1 MARKA
6 RQSSKLKISDN
17 EPRWN
22 KSGDESQLA
31 QMLTWYNYNKNEE
44 DAKQYF
50 MDFLKTSGEA
60 PDVLSKIERCSSIP
74 LSNTI
79 GWMCRIMI
87 VNGNLVPGKYTEN
100 IAREKTKVLQVVLA
114 DDAPKSTQEEV
125 VKRPG
130 VQEHLEN
137 QLREVLGE
145 LSFQWDEFIRSGLS
159 KTFDVYSWLQT
170 NNVKHQHAK
179 SIADYFDKSLLSEL
193 QEARDGKC
201 EQLSEAYSFLKKS
214 DMKKAIAFAQSLVDE
229 SRKWSDVAKQIS
241 LNNRSHRVKK
251 PKPALK
257 QVAKLKYQKESGEL
271 KSVPP
276 TQIVGATQLWVYNT
290 KYRTLGV
297 YVCNNAHGFS
307 VKGCTILNFDA
318 SESICKK
325 LRKPEDVIPK
335 VLDSG
340 KVALRKILPDIRSK
354 DKKLTGRIN
363 ADTILLKAL

>member
-1 MARKA
+1 MARKT
-6 RQSSKLKISDN
+6 RHSSKLKIADN

-22 KSGDESQLA
+22 TSGDESQLA
-31 QMLTWYNYNKNEE
+31 QMLTWYNYNKDSD
-44 DAKQYF
+44 DAKRYF
-50 MDFLKTSGEA
+50 LEFLKTSGED
-60 PDVLSKIERCSSIP
+60 PDVLCKIERCPSIP

-87 VNGNLVPGKYTEN
+87 VNGSLVPSKYSESIT
-100 IAREKTKVLQVVLA
+100 REKNKVLQVVLA
-114 DDAPKSTQEEV
+114 EAAPKIAEEDTT
-125 VKRPG
+125 KRPG

-137 QLREVLGE
+137 QLRELLGE

-159 KTFDVYSWLQT
+159 NTFDAYGWLKS

-179 SIADYFDKSLLSEL
+179 SIADYFDKTLLSEL
-193 QEARDGKC
+193 QEAHAGTC
-201 EQLSEAYSFLKKS
+201 EQLTEAYSFLKKS
-214 DMKKAIAFAQSLVDE
+214 AMKKAISFAQSIVDE

-257 QVAKLKYQKESGEL
+257 QVAKLKYQKESGTL

-276 TQIVGATQLWVYNT
+276 TQVVGATQLWVYNT

-325 LRKPEDVIPK
+325 LRKPEEVIPK

-340 KVALRKILPDIRSK
+340 KVALRKILPDIRAK

-363 ADTILLKAL
+363 ADTILLKVL